1 MRNKLFF
8 PLSYNNVDI
17 YYIELDS
24 IKNENE
30 FIDKL
35 NQVKKS
41 LDVIINREYIILHI
55 DESKITSKVFHEIIL
70 FINTYKKKMKRFGIV
85 GVHGFLSLKMKKHMK
100 SINDLEFYFC
110 NDLQK
115 AKDIIVGLIRK

>member
-24 IKNENE
+24 INNEAD
-30 FIDKL
+30 FIEKL
-35 NQVKKS
+35 NQVVNA
-41 LDVIINREYIILHI
+41 LNGINYREYIILHI
-55 DESKITSKVFHEIIL
+55 DESKITKKVFDKISS
-70 FINTYKKKMKRFGIV
+70 FINNNKHKMKRLGIV
-85 GVHGFLSLKMKKHMK
+85 GAHGLVYLIMKKQMKKHTE
-100 SINDLEFYFC
+100 LEYFFC

-115 AKDIIVGLIRK
+115 AKDIIVGLIR